1 MFRFAQ
7 HDKKMQRG
15 ESTRHPLL
23 ALTLYSQSA
32 FPFQQSRVRVIKA
45 AVERVW
51 REIAQV
57 VFGQFAERLN
67 QRLRLSHRDTG
78 KCVRLV
84 FETARPDVNQ
94 RRKPKADCPR
104 QHREQQYG
112 GEEKCGGQNP
122 PLRENKKRE
131 RERGAEGKRG
141 EVGGRRVL

>member
-78 KCVRLV
+78 KCVRLASIANSNMAG
-84 FETARPDVNQ
+84 TKCAAA
-94 RRKPKADCPR
+94 KPP
-104 QHREQQYG
+104 
-112 GEEKCGGQNP
+112 
-122 PLRENKKRE
+122 
-131 RERGAEGKRG
+131 
-141 EVGGRRVL
+141 

>member
-1 MFRFAQ
+1 
-7 HDKKMQRG
+7 MQRG
-15 ESTRHPLL
+15 ESTRHSLL

-51 REIAQV
+51 REIDQV

-112 GEEKCGGQNP
+112 GDGKTCGETTPVLQ
-122 PLRENKKRE
+122 NKK
-131 RERGAEGKRG
+131 AAKTTAT
-141 EVGGRRVL
+141 VQP

>member
-7 HDKKMQRG
+7 HEKKMRRG

-32 FPFQQSRVRVIKA
+32 FPCQQSRVRVIKA

-57 VFGQFAERLN
+57 VFGQFAQRLN

-78 KCVRLV
+78 KYVRLV

-112 GEEKCGGQNP
+112 GNEMCGGKASLIRETKRAIK
-122 PLRENKKRE
+122 PLLACQPSCRRE
-131 RERGAEGKRG
+131 R
-141 EVGGRRVL
+141 

>member
-57 VFGQFAERLN
+57 FLRQFATRAN
-67 QRLRLSHRDTG
+67 ASASYSKRRDQT
-78 KCVRLV
+78 
-84 FETARPDVNQ
+84 
-94 RRKPKADCPR
+94 
-104 QHREQQYG
+104 
-112 GEEKCGGQNP
+112 
-122 PLRENKKRE
+122 
-131 RERGAEGKRG
+131 
-141 EVGGRRVL
+141 

>member
-84 FETARPDVNQ
+84 FETARTDVNP

-112 GEEKCGGQNP
+112 GKKKCGGKTP
-122 PLRENKKRE
+122 PLPENQSAVKKLPPCHPRCF
-131 RERGAEGKRG
+131 
-141 EVGGRRVL
+141 

>member
-84 FETARPDVNQ
+84 FETARPDLNQ

-112 GEEKCGGQNP
+112 GEEKSGVQTPPVWGKKNEEKTITGGP
-122 PLRENKKRE
+122 RAR
-131 RERGAEGKRG
+131 
-141 EVGGRRVL
+141 